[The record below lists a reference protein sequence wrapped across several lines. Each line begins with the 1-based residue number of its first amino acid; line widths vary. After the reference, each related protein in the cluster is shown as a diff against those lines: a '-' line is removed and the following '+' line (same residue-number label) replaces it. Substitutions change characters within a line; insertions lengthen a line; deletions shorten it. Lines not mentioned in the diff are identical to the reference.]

1 MKETEAELR
10 VPRRQKVLAVAAA
23 VAMVPGLGVGLSTLL
38 AAHFIMTALPALY
51 PLCLLRRQD
60 SFVRACLV
68 IGSGM
73 LAWSLAGFLLGMF
86 LFIPT
91 AVLLLVAAFADRSAR
106 LGLRDKAVPG
116 ALLVAGAMFVPL
128 LTYDAG
134 EPEPDSYQAELD
146 SGSRVH
152 HQDFAAWRNQ
162 LLKSGATHVIEYESC
177 EHFYLDVGFA
187 EDLPDDRRAEL
198 VNRIM
203 EVPGVVEVELG
214 QDEGC

>member
-1 MKETEAELR
+1 M
-10 VPRRQKVLAVAAA
+10 
-23 VAMVPGLGVGLSTLL
+23 AMVPGLGVALSTPL
-38 AAHFIMTALPALY
+38 ASHFLVTALPALC
-51 PLCLLRRQD
+51 PLYLLHRRR

-91 AVLLLVAAFADRSAR
+91 AVLLLVAAFADRSTR
-106 LGLRDKAVPG
+106 LGLRDRAVPS

-134 EPEPDSYQAELD
+134 EPESHSYQAELD
-146 SGSRVH
+146 SGSRLH
-152 HQDFAAWRNQ
+152 HQDFAAWRDQ
-162 LLKSGATHVIEYESC
+162 LLKSGATRVIGYESC
-177 EHFYLDVGFA
+177 EHFYLDVDFA
-187 EDLPDDRRAEL
+187 EDLPEDRRAEL
-198 VNRIM
+198 ANRIM

-214 QDEGC
+214 ENEGC